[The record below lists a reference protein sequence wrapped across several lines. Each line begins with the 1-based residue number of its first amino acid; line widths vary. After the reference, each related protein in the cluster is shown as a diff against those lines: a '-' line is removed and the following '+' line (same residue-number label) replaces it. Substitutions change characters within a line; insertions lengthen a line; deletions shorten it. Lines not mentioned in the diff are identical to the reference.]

1 MDGREGEK
9 EVEEGVALSNLSAVC
24 GVCTKKYE
32 ETES

>member
-9 EVEEGVALSNLSAVC
+9 EVEEGVALSNLSAVG

-32 ETES
+32 ETEL

>member
-9 EVEEGVALSNLSAVC
+9 EVEEGVALSNLSAVG

-32 ETES
+32 VTES